1 MNDAPHP
8 DARRSYLRKRIA
20 ALGGVWVVAA
30 LFLWQAVAL
39 PPASRPTPVS
49 AETFPT
55 IVGVAM
61 VIAAT
66 GMLVEALWEYRKAQ
80 PPPEPPVAVPDEEVV
95 TSGPHG
101 EEIVHSWPRLAI
113 ALGATAAYVTLFFPL
128 GYLLSTVIFL
138 GGMGAYF
145 WRRPVGAVV
154 FAVALTAGVG
164 WLFSLLGIYLPAGLV
179 ALPF

>member
-39 PPASRPTPVS
+39 PPPSRPAPVS
-49 AETFPT
+49 PGTFPT

-61 VIAAT
+61 LLAAT
-66 GMLVEALWEYRKAQ
+66 GMLAGALWEYLKASPPA
-80 PPPEPPVAVPDEEVV
+80 PPPLPADEEVV

-101 EEIVHSWPRLAI
+101 EEIVHSWPRLGI
-113 ALGATAAYVTLFFPL
+113 ALGATAAYVALFFPL
-128 GYLLSTVIFL
+128 GYLVSTVLFL

-145 WRRPVGAVV
+145 WRRPVGAAV
-154 FAVALTAGVG
+154 FAVALTVGIG